1 MPVYTIK
8 APDGNTYS
16 IDGPDGAS
24 KEDVV
29 QAILAKN
36 PNAGQAPQGVTDF
49 SRMSTEQLEA
59 MPSAPTSISD
69 VARSLGIGVVGGVK
83 SLADVFGAGSDT
95 SEYLGETLSGLQ
107 KGMSPARQA
116 EIAKRH
122 AVIA

>member
-107 KGMSPARQA
+107 KGMSPARDR
-116 EIAKRH
+116 KSTRLNSSH
-122 AVIA
+122 T